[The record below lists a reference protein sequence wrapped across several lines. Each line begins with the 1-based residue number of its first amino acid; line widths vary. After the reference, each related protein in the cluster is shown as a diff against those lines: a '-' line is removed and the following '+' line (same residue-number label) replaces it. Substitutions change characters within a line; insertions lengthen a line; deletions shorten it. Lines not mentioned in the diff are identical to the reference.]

1 MFEKNIYF
9 FITKRMYLPCSQE
22 DLLFR
27 DSFCLK
33 SLEGLRL
40 VLVDHNI
47 LPAEDSELESRVVA
61 VLDHH
66 QLEREETSSVR

>member
-1 MFEKNIYF
+1 M
-9 FITKRMYLPCSQE
+9 TQLSLDLSQE

-47 LPAEDSELESRVVA
+47 LPAEDSGYIL
-61 VLDHH
+61 LKNK
-66 QLEREETSSVR
+66 L